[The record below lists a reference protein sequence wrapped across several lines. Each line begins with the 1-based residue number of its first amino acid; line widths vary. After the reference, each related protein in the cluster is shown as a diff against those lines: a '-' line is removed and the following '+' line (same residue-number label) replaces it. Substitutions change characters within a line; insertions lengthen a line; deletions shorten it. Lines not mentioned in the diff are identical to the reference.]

1 MIGHERM
8 TMSAY
13 LKGIALVMTMGM
25 AVVIAPAC
33 YAVTRGEAEET
44 ARLIG
49 TLLSAGRV
57 VIERN
62 QSLIDD
68 PSKGDKG
75 FTPAVFE
82 QQLTDEFRLRSGIDV
97 NNMKDVGI
105 PATAKA
111 LLRALVESSKSV
123 VADAQDVINRQGVGY
138 KNFIPA
144 SFGSQAAARFSSQS
158 HVKLKQT
165 SLNPRNPDNA
175 PDDYEQAVLQRLLIQ
190 PSQSVT
196 INQVTDEGMLRVL
209 TPIYY
214 TKDCLTCHGSPAGQ
228 IDISGYPKEGAEE
241 GDLAGAI
248 SVSIPMGEREG
259 VGR

>member
-1 MIGHERM
+1 MKSYLQPPALLI
-8 TMSAY
+8 TMA
-13 LKGIALVMTMGM
+13 I
-25 AVVIAPAC
+25 VVVTAPAA

-49 TLLSAGRV
+49 TLLSAGRI

-62 QSLIDD
+62 QTLIDD

-82 QQLTDEFRLRSGIDV
+82 RQLTDEFRLRTGIDV
-97 NNMKDVGI
+97 TNMNDVNI
-105 PATAKA
+105 PSTAKE
-111 LLRALVESSKSV
+111 LLHALVESSKAV
-123 VADAQDVINRQGVGY
+123 VADAQDTINRKGVGY

-144 SFGSQAAARFSSQS
+144 GFGSQAAARFSAQS

-165 SLNPRNPDNA
+165 TLNPRNPDNA
-175 PDDYEQAVLQRLLIQ
+175 PDDYEQAVLQRMLVQ

-196 INQVTDEGMLRVL
+196 INQVTDEGTLRVL

-228 IDISGYPKEGAEE
+228 MDISGHRKEGAEE

-248 SVSIPMGEREG
+248 SVSVPLEERAAVE
-259 VGR
+259 R

>member
-1 MIGHERM
+1 MK
-8 TMSAY
+8 AY
-13 LKGIALVMTMGM
+13 LQELILIVATGMILVTVP
-25 AVVIAPAC
+25 AVH
-33 YAVTRGEAEET
+33 AVTRGEAEET

-57 VIERN
+57 VVERN

-68 PSKGDKG
+68 PGKGDKG

-82 QQLTDEFRLRSGIDV
+82 HQLIDEFRLRTGIDMNHMNDV
-97 NNMKDVGI
+97 NI
-105 PATAKA
+105 PPSAKE
-111 LLRALVESSKSV
+111 LLHALVESSKSV
-123 VADAQDVINRQGVGY
+123 VADAQGVINRKGVGY
-138 KNFIPA
+138 KNFVPA

-165 SLNPRNPDNA
+165 SLNPRNPNNA

-196 INQVTDEGMLRVL
+196 INQVTEEGTLRVL

-228 IDISGYPKEGAEE
+228 MDISGYPKEGAEE

-248 SVSIPMGEREG
+248 SVSVLLGEREG
-259 VGR
+259 VRR

>member
-1 MIGHERM
+1 MGRSRASAPWLMASDMCFSCRLSRTEPASQPFLRAMCNDRYSMIGHERM
-8 TMSAY
+8 TMRAS

-25 AVVIAPAC
+25 AVVIAPAA

-68 PSKGDKG
+68 RSKGNKG

-144 SFGSQAAARFSSQS
+144 
-158 HVKLKQT
+158 
-165 SLNPRNPDNA
+165 
-175 PDDYEQAVLQRLLIQ
+175 
-190 PSQSVT
+190 
-196 INQVTDEGMLRVL
+196 
-209 TPIYY
+209 
-214 TKDCLTCHGSPAGQ
+214 
-228 IDISGYPKEGAEE
+228 
-241 GDLAGAI
+241 
-248 SVSIPMGEREG
+248 
-259 VGR
+259 

>member
-1 MIGHERM
+1 MRG
-8 TMSAY
+8 Y
-13 LKGIALVMTMGM
+13 LKGIALVMTIGM
-25 AVVIAPAC
+25 VFVIAPAA

-68 PSKGDKG
+68 PAKGDKG
-75 FTPAVFE
+75 FTPTVFE
-82 QQLTDEFRLRSGIDV
+82 RQLVDEFRLRTGIDL
-97 NNMKDVGI
+97 NNMNDINIPPSSKDLLHALVQSSKDV
-105 PATAKA
+105 
-111 LLRALVESSKSV
+111 V
-123 VADAQDVINRQGVGY
+123 VDAQGVINRKGVGY

-165 SLNPRNPDNA
+165 TLNPRNPKNA

-196 INQVTDEGMLRVL
+196 INQVTDEGTLRVL

-214 TKDCLTCHGSPAGQ
+214 TKDCLTCHGGPAGQ
-228 IDISGYPKEGAEE
+228 MDISGYPKEGAEE

-248 SVSIPMGEREG
+248 SVSVPLGVREG

>member
-1 MIGHERM
+1 
-8 TMSAY
+8 
-13 LKGIALVMTMGM
+13 
-25 AVVIAPAC
+25 
-33 YAVTRGEAEET
+33 
-44 ARLIG
+44 
-49 TLLSAGRV
+49 LLSAGRV

-68 PSKGDKG
+68 PSKGNKG

-105 PATAKA
+105 PTTAKA

-214 TKDCLTCHGSPAGQ
+214 TKDCLTCHGNPAGQ

-248 SVSIPMGEREG
+248 SVSVPMGEPEG